1 MKPKEIEVRITFDRH
16 AFVKYLN
23 GYLAACV
30 EHDIP
35 ASEIDIDREWAD
47 AHLAQFAGTSPHPRG

>member
-1 MKPKEIEVRITFDRH
+1 MKPQEIEVRITFDRC

-30 EHDIP
+30 EHGIP
-35 ASEIDIDREWAD
+35 ASEIDIDGEWAD